1 MSLNRGIAIARVAV
15 ATLILAA
22 IGTQFKGSLDDPY
35 KSIVMF
41 WSEFTYQSNLVAA
54 GVLLTGAWFL
64 WRDIHPGPWW
74 DLLRGAMVTC
84 TAMTFVVYMFLVE
97 GTSNTPSDGH
107 HYYESWASDTLH
119 KVIPIVILVDWL
131 VLPPVR
137 RIDFRWAFVWALYP
151 LAYCGYSLVRGPIV
165 DWYPYSFLD
174 PAEAGG
180 WGWVSLYVLA
190 ITAGFL
196 AFSIVVMVLGRISR
210 QWRPGGGHLPGHVP
224 A

>member
-1 MSLNRGIAIARVAV
+1 M
-15 ATLILAA
+15 
-22 IGTQFKGSLDDPY
+22 
-35 KSIVMF
+35 
-41 WSEFTYQSNLVAA
+41 A
-54 GVLLTGAWFL
+54 GF
-64 WRDIHPGPWW
+64 HPGRWW
-74 DLLRGAMVTC
+74 DLLRGAMVTY
-84 TAMTFVVYMFLVE
+84 TAMTFIVYQFLVE

-107 HYYESWASDTLH
+107 HYYASWASDTLH

-137 RIDFRWAFVWALYP
+137 RIGYRWAFAWALYP
-151 LAYCGYSLVRGPIV
+151 LAYCGYSLIRGPIV

-196 AFSIVVMVLGRISR
+196 AFSVVVIALGRISR
-210 QWRPGGGHLPGHVP
+210 QWRPGGSHLPGHVP